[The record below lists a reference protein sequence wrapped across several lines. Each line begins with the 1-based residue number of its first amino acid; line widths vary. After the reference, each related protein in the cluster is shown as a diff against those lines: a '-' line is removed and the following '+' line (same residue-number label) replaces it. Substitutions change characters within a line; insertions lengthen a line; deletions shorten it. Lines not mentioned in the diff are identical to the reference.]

1 MGNQPKT
8 PSLERQAKGGV
19 IRKGGVESKLEVV
32 TLDYVPPPPKHEIKR
47 SKSTPAVVGPL
58 VIC

>member
-32 TLDYVPPPPKHEIKR
+32 TLDYVPPPKHEIKR
-47 SKSTPAVVGPL
+47 SKSTPAVVGL
-58 VIC
+58 LIMF